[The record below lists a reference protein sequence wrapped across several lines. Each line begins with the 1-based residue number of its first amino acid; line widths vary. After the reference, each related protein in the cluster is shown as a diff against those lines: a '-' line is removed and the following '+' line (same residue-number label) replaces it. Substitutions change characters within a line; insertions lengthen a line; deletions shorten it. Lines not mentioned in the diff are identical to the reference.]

1 MEGTP
6 TATPKLTII
15 IPAYNVGC
23 LVETALRSIPH
34 RDDIEVIA
42 YDDGSTDNTLAVISD
57 FARESDIN
65 LTIIAGVRNRGTGYA
80 KNRLLEVARG
90 DYFHTLD
97 GDDYLYTD
105 EYSSLVD
112 FLYTTDADVVG
123 FNLIMN
129 NGSVHQLV
137 DANKQIICAQTVR
150 FIRRDFVKG
159 ITFPEDGLFGEDWHY
174 NEALLKRNPKT
185 IYTNRNAYHY
195 NHPRIGSLCDQYEK
209 GTLKCSIS

>member
-1 MEGTP
+1 MT
-6 TATPKLTII
+6 
-15 IPAYNVGC
+15 
-23 LVETALRSIPH
+23 SILP
-34 RDDIEVIA
+34 
-42 YDDGSTDNTLAVISD
+42 
-57 FARESDIN
+57 F
-65 LTIIAGVRNRGTGYA
+65 
-80 KNRLLEVARG
+80 
-90 DYFHTLD
+90 YFHTLD